1 MAKPSIR
8 AATAY
13 CAFPEGTTMDEAWE
27 QISRPFRGR
36 TSSEEATNF
45 VNAAYL
51 EACGPMDSPSRLNER
66 GIYSYRRPGSAS
78 DSYIRMVDV
87 KHGQGLS
94 YEEISKPENGFHGDI
109 TKDHVHARMD
119 FRLAE
124 EDGKVNL
131 VIARREK
138 LDLSIANRLTRKFDN
153 HTAVQLAALI
163 SGGAE
168 QLPET
173 GIMTYSR
180 GMFDKVFI
188 TPDEENRL
196 EF

>member
-36 TSSEEATNF
+36 TTSEEATNF

-51 EACGPMDSPSRLNER
+51 EACDPMDSPNRLNER
-66 GIYSYRRPGSAS
+66 GIYSYR
-78 DSYIRMVDV
+78 
-87 KHGQGLS
+87 
-94 YEEISKPENGFHGDI
+94 
-109 TKDHVHARMD
+109 
-119 FRLAE
+119 
-124 EDGKVNL
+124 
-131 VIARREK
+131 
-138 LDLSIANRLTRKFDN
+138 LTRKIDN

-173 GIMTYSR
+173 GMMTYSR

-188 TPDEENRL
+188 TPDEDNRL